1 MAVVKN
7 MTEGKPGKLI
17 LQFALSLM
25 LGNVFQQMYTFVDTL
40 VVGRFLGISAL
51 AALGATEWLV
61 FLMFGCV
68 QGVTQG
74 FSITISQCFGS
85 GDFHKLKKAIANS
98 VYLGIGLSVLL
109 TIAGVF
115 ACKPVLQIMGTPEEV
130 LGYATDYLTLLYGA
144 VGVSVFYNLL
154 AAILRGVGDST
165 TPLKAVTIASV
176 CNIVLDILLVAGLGW
191 GIRGAAVAT
200 VLAQIISVG
209 YCLWALRNEAVLRPG
224 KDAFVPDVA
233 CMQKMLLLGIPL
245 GIQNIITAL
254 GGVIVQSVINGF
266 GVIFI
271 AGFTAANKLYGL
283 LETAASSY
291 GYGVA
296 SFTGQNIGAGFYNR
310 VKQGFKEAS
319 ILGVITAYVMSA
331 VMIFFGKPIM
341 RCFVTGTADAVGEML
356 SVGYEF
362 LIILAIFFP
371 LLYLLYIWRAC
382 IQGMGNTLI
391 PMISS
396 MIQLVM
402 RVLCAVLLT
411 RVIGQSGVFWG
422 EIFAWLGADVLLLLT
437 YHYMMTDKR

>member
-1 MAVVKN
+1 MAAIRN
-7 MTEGKPGKLI
+7 MTEGRPGKLI
-17 LQFALSLM
+17 FQFALSLM
-25 LGNVFQQMYTFVDTL
+25 IGNIFQQMYTFVDTL
-40 VVGRFLGISAL
+40 VVGRCLGVGAL

-68 QGVTQG
+68 QGITQG
-74 FSITISQCFGS
+74 FSVVISQCFGS
-85 GDFHKLKKAIANS
+85 KEKEQLKKVVAHS
-98 VYLGIGLSVLL
+98 VYLGLLLSVVL
-109 TIAGVF
+109 TVIGVLG
-115 ACKPVLQIMGTPEEV
+115 CKPVLQIMGAPKEI
-130 LGYATDYLTLLYGA
+130 LGYATDYLLVLYGA

-176 CNIVLDILLVAGLGW
+176 CNIVLDILFVAGLGW

-224 KDAFVPDVA
+224 KDAFAPDA
-233 CMQKMLLLGIPL
+233 TCMHKMLLLGIPL
-245 GIQNIITAL
+245 GMQNIITAL

-266 GVIFI
+266 GVVFI

-331 VMIFFGKPIM
+331 VMIFLGKPIM

-422 EIFAWLGADVLLLLT
+422 EIFAWLGADALLLLT
-437 YHYMMTDKR
+437 YYYMMTDKK

>member
-1 MAVVKN
+1 MAAIRN
-7 MTEGKPGKLI
+7 MTEGRPGKLI
-17 LQFALSLM
+17 FQFALSLM
-25 LGNVFQQMYTFVDTL
+25 IGNIFQQMYTFVDTL
-40 VVGRFLGISAL
+40 VVGRCLGVGAL

-68 QGVTQG
+68 QGITQG
-74 FSITISQCFGS
+74 FSVVISQCFGS
-85 GDFHKLKKAIANS
+85 KEKEQLKKVVAHS
-98 VYLGIGLSVLL
+98 VYLGLLLSVVL
-109 TIAGVF
+109 TVIGVLG
-115 ACKPVLQIMGTPEEV
+115 CKPVLQIMGTPKEI
-130 LGYATDYLTLLYGA
+130 LGYATDYLLVLYGA

-176 CNIVLDILLVAGLGW
+176 CNIVLDILFVAGLGW

-224 KDAFVPDVA
+224 KGAFAPDAT

-245 GIQNIITAL
+245 GMQNIITAL

-266 GVIFI
+266 GVVFI

-310 VKQGFKEAS
+310 VKQGFNEAS

-331 VMIFFGKPIM
+331 VMIFLGKPIM

-422 EIFAWLGADVLLLLT
+422 EIFAWLGADALLLLT
-437 YHYMMTDKR
+437 YYYMMTDKK